1 MSTFSE
7 RLKFYLERSSYTISS
22 FAKSINIERTLLQK
36 YTTGSRIPKNSDFID
51 LISDKLLLSVQ
62 ESIEIHQLWKMESI
76 GPRLFQQREK
86 IKEMLID
93 FKFYNNFKI
102 PEVNFQTYDVNSI
115 PEFKTTTTKHELIIL
130 LRSILSYESNKE
142 TFPLSIYMQ
151 PKYSEIT
158 QLLIEFSKF
167 QNLEITHL
175 VCFHQQTDSFIHN
188 VSLIEHILNLSFCI
202 AKYNVKVYYDD
213 ANHHVNQ
220 MSIFP
225 NLIITD
231 EFVISFSY
239 DLEDGIIYHKNE
251 ITAFYQNTFNKINNN
266 CKLISRNC
274 NSSADYQD
282 CFFNRTIH
290 YGLTQS
296 PQIGMSVT
304 PQIYNEFIVEEL
316 ENRDEFI
323 YCVLETA
330 ERLKKIYIN
339 KKYKF
344 FFTDNGLN
352 SFINEGR
359 NSEFPNALYRPL
371 SKKIAA
377 TTIDLYCKNIADKY
391 LQNIMLNNK
400 NFNYTSNIIVYLE
413 IGKSVIFQ
421 MPVENDFPKIVIINE
436 PSFNEM
442 MIDFFES
449 MEEMEYSHSYD
460 YSTLHLEDIVR
471 KKG

>member
-1 MSTFSE
+1 MSNFSE
-7 RLKFYLERSSYTISS
+7 KFKIYLERSSYTISS
-22 FAKSINIERTLLQK
+22 FAKSNNIERSLLQK

-51 LISDKLLLSVQ
+51 LISEKLLLSVK

-76 GPRLFQQREK
+76 GSRLFLQREK
-86 IKEMLID
+86 IKDMLIN

-102 PEVNFQTYDVNSI
+102 PEVSLQTYDANSI
-115 PEFKTTTTKHELIIL
+115 PEFKTTTTKQELIIL
-130 LRSILSYESNKE
+130 LRSIFHYESSKE

-151 PKYSEIT
+151 PQYSEIA

-167 QNLEITHL
+167 QNLAITHL
-175 VCFHQQTDSFIHN
+175 VCFHQQTDSLIHN
-188 VSLIEHILNLSFCI
+188 VSLIEQILNLSFCI

-231 EFVISFSY
+231 EFVISFSF

-251 ITAFYQNTFNKINNN
+251 ITAFYQNMFNKINDN

-274 NSSADYQD
+274 NSSEDYSD
-282 CFFNRTIH
+282 CFFNRTFH
-290 YGLTQS
+290 YGLTKS
-296 PQIGMSVT
+296 PEIGISLT
-304 PQIYNEFIVEEL
+304 HEIYNEFIVEEL
-316 ENRDEFI
+316 ENRDDFI
-323 YCVLETA
+323 YWANETS
-330 ERLKKIYIN
+330 ERLKKIYVN
-339 KKYKF
+339 KNSKS

-359 NSEFPNALYRPL
+359 HSEFPNALYRPL
-371 SKKIAA
+371 SKNIAA
-377 TTIDLYCKNIADKY
+377 STIDLYCKNIAGKY

-400 NFNYTSNIIVYLE
+400 NFNYSSNITVYIE

-442 MIDFFES
+442 MIDFFEN
-449 MEEMEYSHSYD
+449 MEEMEYAHSFD
-460 YSTLHLEDIVR
+460 YSTLYLEDIV
-471 KKG
+471 KKNI